1 MSDAVPDPKPFRYDA
16 EVEPGEK
23 RRIRYEIGGET
34 YLGDP
39 IEIPVTIINGEAG
52 GPTLFL
58 SAGIH
63 GDELNGVKVVQ
74 EVADRYSP
82 GDLHGTLVC
91 LHVCNVPAYEAQRR
105 DTPSTTR
112 T

>member
-23 RRIRYEIGGET
+23 RRIRYEIGET

-91 LHVCNVPAYEAQRR
+91 LRV
-105 DTPSTTR
+105 
-112 T
+112 

>member
-23 RRIRYEIGGET
+23 RRIRYEIGET

-74 EVADRYSP
+74 ESRRPVLARRPPRNAGLSP
-82 GDLHGTLVC
+82 RV
-91 LHVCNVPAYEAQRR
+91 
-105 DTPSTTR
+105 
-112 T
+112 

>member
-1 MSDAVPDPKPFRYDA
+1 MSDAVPDLKPFRYDA

-23 RRIRYEIGGET
+23 RRIRYEIGET

-63 GDELNGVKVVQ
+63 GDELTGSKSFKK
-74 EVADRYSP
+74 SP
-82 GDLHGTLVC
+82 TGTRPETSTERWSVST
-91 LHVCNVPAYEAQRR
+91 CNVPAYEAQRR

>member
-23 RRIRYEIGGET
+23 RRIRYEIGET

-58 SAGIH
+58 SAGIT
-63 GDELNGVKVVQ
+63 GTSSTGSKSFKK
-74 EVADRYSP
+74 SP
-82 GDLHGTLVC
+82 TGTRPETSTERWSVSTC
-91 LHVCNVPAYEAQRR
+91 VTSPPTRHSGATP
-105 DTPSTTR
+105 PSTTR